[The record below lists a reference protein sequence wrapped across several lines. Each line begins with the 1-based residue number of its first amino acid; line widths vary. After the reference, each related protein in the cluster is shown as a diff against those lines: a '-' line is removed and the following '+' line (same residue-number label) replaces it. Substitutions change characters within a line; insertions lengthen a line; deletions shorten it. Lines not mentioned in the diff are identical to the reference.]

1 MTHVV
6 IFGQFAYCVVHSTI
20 TSKRSKAKR
29 PTNRRPLL
37 YGKGVHSKYSSRLP
51 IVVCNACVSMLT
63 ILLVICLPPLYSYTL
78 FLCVSHSPTR
88 YQPNKKEL
96 GSQFSNLSLHVRTH
110 ACTHSKI
117 TNTVGVMRSYVTA
130 IVNMDIVKEVGK
142 FMLRRKWQISK
153 WIFLRVTLHSRL
165 QFRLWIRRTEAR
177 HAITVELSKYRGC
190 LRCYVISRR

>member
-142 FMLRRKWQISK
+142 FMLRRDKFRNESSCG
-153 WIFLRVTLHSRL
+153 SRCIVDCNFGSGL
-165 QFRLWIRRTEAR
+165 DEPK
-177 HAITVELSKYRGC
+177 HGMLSKYRGC